1 MPAVSTT
8 HARKALMRRFT
19 DEVLNRH
26 DSAALDRFVAEDF
39 VTHTPVPPFGA
50 DREGFRAWLESIFRA
65 FPDMRWTIEHLLSE
79 DDTVVARARSRGTH
93 LGPFLDR
100 APTGRPVAIEAIHI
114 VRIVDERVVEHWRHA
129 DTLGL
134 LTQIGGAP
142 GDGRG
147 SSAP

>member
-1 MPAVSTT
+1 
-8 HARKALMRRFT
+8 
-19 DEVLNRH
+19 
-26 DSAALDRFVAEDF
+26 
-39 VTHTPVPPFGA
+39 
-50 DREGFRAWLESIFRA
+50 
-65 FPDMRWTIEHLLSE
+65 
-79 DDTVVARARSRGTH
+79 
-93 LGPFLDR
+93 
-100 APTGRPVAIEAIHI
+100 VAIEAIHI